1 MESYHYHLYILVNQ
15 KENTNNSVLLI
26 KSARDSFRNTATN
39 IHPAAECLMLLRGF
53 EVQLPFNPTCSAK
66 KFPTKYIDDPFD
78 HISMQPCLSSSN
90 LKGRSHFTL
99 KGCEKLNPSMLIF
112 KYKSYFSFAKLKC

>member
-39 IHPAAECLMLLRGF
+39 IHPAAECLMLLRGSDGTPSDLNSPSAEKAF
-53 EVQLPFNPTCSAK
+53 LANLTTCPCMRMPLLVKDEDIACMHMPSPPKGQDIACMHMHHPVPSA
-66 KFPTKYIDDPFD
+66 
-78 HISMQPCLSSSN
+78 
-90 LKGRSHFTL
+90 HFTQ
-99 KGCEKLNPSMLIF
+99 I
-112 KYKSYFSFAKLKC
+112 